1 MSDDRRG
8 LENENV
14 MGSPVEDT
22 GRKGFLP
29 IRTNWFDR
37 LFIGVVGHVALNLL
51 WMRFLE
57 GAIPLAVGTILGVA
71 WIVIVLR
78 WG

>member
-1 MSDDRRG
+1 MADQNEVIHQPVTHSTRR
-8 LENENV
+8 E
-14 MGSPVEDT
+14 
-22 GRKGFLP
+22 GFLP
-29 IRTNWFDR
+29 IQTNWFDR

-57 GAIPLAVGTILGVA
+57 AYIPLIVATVLGII
-71 WIVIVLR
+71 WIVVTMK

>member
-1 MSDDRRG
+1 MNGDEYDIRPA
-8 LENENV
+8 EEA
-14 MGSPVEDT
+14 PVESV

-29 IRTNWFDR
+29 IETNWFDR
-37 LFIGVVGHVALNLL
+37 LFIGVIGHVALNLL

-57 GAIPLAVGTILGVA
+57 DSISLTVATVLGIL
-71 WIVIVLR
+71 WIVVVVR

>member
-1 MSDDRRG
+1 M
-8 LENENV
+8 NENLEIPEEI
-14 MGSPVEDT
+14 SAPVEVT

-29 IRTNWFDR
+29 IPTNWFDR
-37 LFIGVVGHVALNLL
+37 LFIGLIGHVALNLL

-57 GAIPLAVGTILGVA
+57 QSLPLLIATILGIV
-71 WIVIVLR
+71 WIVVVMR

>member
-1 MSDDRRG
+1 MDNQ
-8 LENENV
+8 NEV
-14 MGSPVEDT
+14 IHQPVAHSTWRE
-22 GRKGFLP
+22 GFLP
-29 IRTNWFDR
+29 IETNWFDR

-57 GAIPLAVGTILGVA
+57 AYIPLIVATVLGIA
-71 WIVIVLR
+71 WLVITMK